1 MGGQTDIQFK
11 DDLRKDLRLFQRLLR
26 LAENDTK
33 DELIEELQ
41 AQIDRIT
48 ASLQD

>member
-1 MGGQTDIQFK
+1 MGNKTDIQFK
-11 DDLRKDLRLFQRLLR
+11 DDLRKDLRLFQRLLN
-26 LAENDTK
+26 LANSDK
-33 DELIEELQ
+33 KAELVEELQ